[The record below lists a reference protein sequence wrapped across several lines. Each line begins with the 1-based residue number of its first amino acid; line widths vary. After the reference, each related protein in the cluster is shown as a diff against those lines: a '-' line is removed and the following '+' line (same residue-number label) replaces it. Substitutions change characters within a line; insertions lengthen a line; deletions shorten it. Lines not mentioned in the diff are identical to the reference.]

1 MNSKHPVELLKKK
14 IDPEAIM
21 YKFRWSNNSVSIEPM
36 TQLTPEMLVLVHDY
50 ELKQLGHDPQE
61 PKPQK
66 HIKQDTQVITQINNG
81 KKQEEQKKEKKSN
94 DKIEK
99 VDKTEK
105 IVEKPQEKHQ
115 EKQKQQ
121 QQQKDPDII
130 PNNNTG
136 NGPHKPRKSK
146 PCQVKQVRHD
156 NGRVDFL
163 VCFEDS
169 ADQKWISLDEMK
181 EKSPVAVC
189 EFLLGKVKYGG
200 TMNKK

>member
-1 MNSKHPVELLKKK
+1 MNIKHPVELLKKK

-66 HIKQDTQVITQINNG
+66 HIKQDTQPITQFANG
-81 KKQEEQKKEKKSN
+81 KKPEEQKREKKSN
-94 DKIEK
+94 EK
-99 VDKTEK
+99 VDKAEK
-105 IVEKPQEKHQ
+105 VVEKPQEK
-115 EKQKQQ
+115 QKQQ
-121 QQQKDPDII
+121 LSQKDLDNAL
-130 PNNNTG
+130 NNNIG

-181 EKSPVAVC
+181 EKAPVAVC

>member
-66 HIKQDTQVITQINNG
+66 HIKQDTQPITQIANA
-81 KKQEEQKKEKKSN
+81 KKPEEQKKEKKSN
-94 DKIEK
+94 DKVDKAEK
-99 VDKTEK
+99 V
-105 IVEKPQEKHQ
+105 VEKPQEK
-115 EKQKQQ
+115 QKQQ
-121 QQQKDPDII
+121 LPQKDLDNTL
-130 PNNNTG
+130 NNNVG

-146 PCQVKQVRHD
+146 LCQVKQVRHD

-181 EKSPVAVC
+181 EKAPVAVC